1 MKVKTQ
7 FFGTIQ
13 ADELSLLRFAGVLED
28 AAAYNLEKHYI
39 KVHGDLVE
47 ESKLIRSV
55 LNGQKPHRGVSAV
68 TQKERPKRIAKT
80 AGSKKQTG
88 VYKESDPQG

>member
-7 FFGTIQ
+7 FFGTIE
-13 ADELSLLRFAGVLED
+13 ADELSLSRLAGVLED

-47 ESKLIRSV
+47 ESKLIRSA
-55 LNGQKPHRGVSAV
+55 LNGQKPHRRVSTA
-68 TQKERPKRIAKT
+68 TQKERSKRTAKT

-88 VYKESDPQG
+88 VYKESDQKG